1 MCVCEVAIL
10 YLLTQQ
16 WQTVD
21 QPVVDEE
28 EGEAGLAGEA
38 DEGAAGAE
46 GEGGAEEKLK
56 RKR

>member
-1 MCVCEVAIL
+1 M
-10 YLLTQQ
+10 
-16 WQTVD
+16 D
-21 QPVVDEE
+21 QPVVDE

-38 DEGAAGAE
+38 DEGAAGGE